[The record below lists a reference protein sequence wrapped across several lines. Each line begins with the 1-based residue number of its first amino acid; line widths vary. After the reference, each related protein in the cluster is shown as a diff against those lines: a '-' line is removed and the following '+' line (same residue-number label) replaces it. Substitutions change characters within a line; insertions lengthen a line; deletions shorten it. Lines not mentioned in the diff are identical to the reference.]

1 MRGKGFC
8 FYRGRGGRIFIS
20 FLWGL
25 RCFVSLLRGILWQE
39 KMLFVVSK
47 RLRKRFRCAMMALI
61 NEIEGGMGKSK
72 AVKLKDLAMELN
84 LSISTVSRALSGSG
98 RMNEKT
104 RARVLQAVKEANY
117 TPNAV
122 ARSLRKQNAMS
133 IAIIVTDI
141 TNSFFSSVIKGA
153 QNVSRQKGYSILLS
167 NSDENERFEK
177 EAMQLMLEKQV
188 SGLIL
193 ASIGR
198 NAKKIDLFNKQQVP
212 IVFIDNIPSGLS
224 GFDSVTTDNYR
235 AAHSLTSMLIKKGY
249 HQIGMIT
256 GPMSQSSGIQRYQG
270 FAGAMAE
277 NGLAVNPGWV
287 KQGDFKLSSGA
298 EAMAEILALEE
309 QPRAMIVSNNYMT
322 YGAVR
327 VLKEK
332 GKSVPGDIA
341 LVSFDTMDITSL
353 NTLTIASMNQDAEE
367 IGTKAAEVLIA
378 RMQSPD
384 TQPHTNLV
392 LDPVFVDGNSW

>member
-1 MRGKGFC
+1 
-8 FYRGRGGRIFIS
+8 
-20 FLWGL
+20 
-25 RCFVSLLRGILWQE
+25 
-39 KMLFVVSK
+39 
-47 RLRKRFRCAMMALI
+47 MMALI

-249 HQIGMIT
+249 RQIGMIT

-298 EAMAEILALEE
+298 EAMAGILALEE